1 MGKNILT
8 KELLLKSV
16 AEWNAVRRTNPD
28 LKPDLYY
35 AYLHGKDLRGVDFR
49 GADLRCTDLSEADL
63 RWADLS
69 EADIRGAYLCQV
81 NLSEA
86 NLNRADFSHTT
97 FKRGADGV
105 LGGISKDRI
114 VGTDLTKANLHKAF
128 IPGANLS
135 EAHLRGADL
144 SNSVLSGTKLS
155 GVNFVDADLNGADLH
170 GAELQGAILIRT
182 KLMEANLS
190 WSELKG
196 AILSEANLSGA
207 VVDNTTFG
215 AVDLSN
221 VIGLETVKHDGPS
234 TIGIDTIYASNGNIP
249 EVFLRGCGV
258 PNTFIEYVHSLT
270 VKPIDYY
277 SCFISYSHKNEEFAK
292 RLHTDLQA
300 NNVRC
305 WFAPHDL
312 PIGAKTRPAID
323 DAIRIHDKLLLILSE
338 HSVQSNWVEHEVEH
352 ALDLE
357 TERGE
362 LVLFPVRLD
371 DAVMDSKTGWASNV
385 KRQRNIGDFTRWK
398 DHDSYQ
404 KAFSRLL
411 RDLKQ

>member
-8 KELLLKSV
+8 RELLLKSV
-16 AEWNAVRRTNPD
+16 WEWNKARRANPD
-28 LKPDLYY
+28 IIPDLS
-35 AYLHGKDLRGVDFR
+35 GVDFR
-49 GADLRCTDLSEADL
+49 EASLDRVNLADAKLDSADFSEAHCYGADFIGANLSHAVF
-63 RWADLS
+63 S
-69 EADIRGAYLCQV
+69 KAYLKWSNFTDATLV
-81 NLSEA
+81 NADMRAANCNNANLIGA
-86 NLNRADFSHTT
+86 NLNRANFQNAAL
-97 FKRGADGV
+97 R
-105 LGGISKDRI
+105 
-114 VGTDLTKANLHKAF
+114 N
-128 IPGANLS
+128 ANLS
-135 EAHLRGADL
+135 YAQ
-144 SNSVLSGTKLS
+144 
-155 GVNFVDADLNGADLH
+155 
-170 GAELQGAILIRT
+170 LQ
-182 KLMEANLS
+182 
-190 WSELKG
+190 
-196 AILSEANLSGA
+196 EANLSGA
-207 VVDNTTFG
+207 NLVFSNLQG
-215 AVDLSN
+215 AYLNGTNVNNVLIGLTIFADVDLSSA
-221 VIGLETVKHDGPS
+221 IGLETIRHEGPS
-234 TIGIDTIYASNGNIP
+234 TIGIDTIYKSNGNIP

-258 PNTFIEYVHSLT
+258 PENFIEYVRTLT
-270 VKPIDYY
+270 PMTKDYS
-277 SCFISYSHKNEEFAK
+277 SCFISYSAKDDDFA
-292 RLHTDLQA
+292 RRIHNDLQA
-300 NNVRC
+300 SGVRC

-357 TERGE
+357 TVRGK

>member
-16 AEWNAVRRTNPD
+16 QEWNAVRKANPD
-28 LKPDLYY
+28 IVPNLRGEDLRSLELICIDLSK
-35 AYLHGKDLRGVDFR
+35 ADLRGALLSC
-49 GADLRCTDLSEADL
+49 ADLRK
-63 RWADLS
+63 ADLS
-69 EADIRGAYLCQV
+69 G
-81 NLSEA
+81 
-86 NLNRADFSHTT
+86 
-97 FKRGADGV
+97 
-105 LGGISKDRI
+105 
-114 VGTDLTKANLHKAF
+114 
-128 IPGANLS
+128 
-135 EAHLRGADL
+135 
-144 SNSVLSGTKLS
+144 
-155 GVNFVDADLNGADLH
+155 
-170 GAELQGAILIRT
+170 
-182 KLMEANLS
+182 
-190 WSELKG
+190 
-196 AILSEANLSGA
+196 ANLSGA
-207 VVDNTTFG
+207 DIFEARLRYANLSNANLSQAFLLDADLRG
-215 AVDLSN
+215 ANLINADLSIAYLCDAKLN
-221 VIGLETVKHDGPS
+221 SAILCGANISRADLRGAHLDEVDFSDAHLYATNFGQSNLRKAKFDRAKIGYTVFGDANLSNAIGLDKLEHTYPS
-234 TIGIDTIYASNGNIP
+234 TIGIDTIYLSHGNIP

-258 PNTFIEYVHSLT
+258 PDNFIDYARSLT
-270 VKPIDYY
+270 RNGIEYY
-277 SCFISYSHKNEEFAK
+277 SCFISYSHRNEEFAQ
-292 RLHTDLQA
+292 RLHNDLQA
-300 NNVRC
+300 SGVRC

-357 TERGE
+357 TERGK
-362 LVLFPVRLD
+362 LVLFPVHLD

>member
-16 AEWNAVRRTNPD
+16 QEWNAAREENPD
-28 LKPDLYY
+28 LKPDL
-35 AYLHGKDLRGVDFR
+35 RGVDLSKAHLLR
-49 GADLRCTDLSEADL
+49 VNLCNADLSGADLSKADLTEVNLRSANLTEADL
-63 RWADLS
+63 YRADLSDSFLTGANLIKAKLSGARLIGSDLSGADLS
-69 EADIRGAYLCQV
+69 ESILID
-81 NLSEA
+81 A
-86 NLNRADFSHTT
+86 NL
-97 FKRGADGV
+97 
-105 LGGISKDRI
+105 I
-114 VGTDLTKANLHKAF
+114 V
-128 IPGANLS
+128 
-135 EAHLRGADL
+135 
-144 SNSVLSGTKLS
+144 
-155 GVNFVDADLNGADLH
+155 
-170 GAELQGAILIRT
+170 
-182 KLMEANLS
+182 
-190 WSELKG
+190 
-196 AILSEANLSGA
+196 ANLSGA
-207 VVDNTTFG
+207 NLNKADLSGTDLSG
-215 AVDLSN
+215 ANLLGVDLSGA
-221 VIGLETVKHDGPS
+221 VAEYTMFADVDLSSAIGLETIRHEGPS
-234 TIGIDTIYASNGNIP
+234 TIGIDTIYKSNGNIP

-258 PNTFIEYVHSLT
+258 PENFIEYVRTLT
-270 VKPIDYY
+270 PMTKDYS
-277 SCFISYSHKNEEFAK
+277 SCFISYSSKDDDIAK
-292 RLHTDLQA
+292 RIHNDLQA
-300 NNVRC
+300 SGVRC

-357 TERGE
+357 TERGK